1 MTDTALSVD
10 ARPGG
15 ALVANVL
22 AFVARTAEAVLPARL
37 APLALQFMAYV
48 LVSASALV
56 VDFSLYWMLLKIVRT
71 AALAASCGYVVG
83 VLTHYALSSRIV
95 FKDRLS
101 ARGAV
106 AEAPVLA
113 KFFVAGASGL
123 AITTATVGLLADGLG
138 VSPIVAKICA
148 SGLSFVTVFT
158 ALRIFVFA
166 VDRRHPAND
175 LRQGA

>member
-1 MTDTALSVD
+1 MTDTALSPD
-10 ARPGG
+10 ARLGG
-15 ALVANVL
+15 ALVASM
-22 AFVARTAEAVLPARL
+22 VALVVRVTAAVLPARL
-37 APLALQFMAYV
+37 VPLALQFMAYV

-56 VDFSLYWMLLKIVRT
+56 VDFSLYWLMLKIVRT
-71 AALAASCGYVVG
+71 AALAASFGYVVG

-95 FKDRLS
+95 FKDRLA
-101 ARGAV
+101 ARGAA

-123 AITTATVGLLADGLG
+123 AVTALTVGLLADGLG

-148 SGLSFVTVFT
+148 SGLSFVTVFS

-166 VDRRHPAND
+166 VDRRHTNE
-175 LRQGA
+175 LRSGA